1 MTDRHYNE
9 LLEMFDREYADAAR
23 EAVHSG
29 DIRDFMR
36 LRRSKGML
44 IDDVTS
50 K

>member
-1 MTDRHYNE
+1 
-9 LLEMFDREYADAAR
+9 
-23 EAVHSG
+23 VHSG